1 MLSLDREDF
10 VLLRHQTAATDLY
23 NETIITSVY
32 YPECEQLA
40 IDRGLD
46 PKAGS
51 TGIHGERTVA
61 LQNVDDVAKPRRDDA
76 RRAVPGCGHS
86 PLSIRF
92 ASASYFSA
100 RTATESRSAF
110 SVSNA
115 ANPRK

>member
-1 MLSLDREDF
+1 MLPLDREDF

-61 LQNVDDVAKPRRDDA
+61 PQNVDEWPSHAVTMQGEPCLDVVIHRSQFVSPR
-76 RRAVPGCGHS
+76 
-86 PLSIRF
+86 L
-92 ASASYFSA
+92 
-100 RTATESRSAF
+100 RTFPPERPPNHGALFR
-110 SVSNA
+110 
-115 ANPRK
+115 

>member
-1 MLSLDREDF
+1 VLSLDREDF
-10 VLLRHQTAATDLY
+10 VLVRHQTAATDLY

-61 LQNVDDVAKPRRDDA
+61 LQNVVTMQGEPCLDVVIHRSQFVSPR
-76 RRAVPGCGHS
+76 
-86 PLSIRF
+86 L
-92 ASASYFSA
+92 
-100 RTATESRSAF
+100 RTFPPERPPNHGALFR
-110 SVSNA
+110 
-115 ANPRK
+115 